1 MKCWPTL
8 RPFVLFKAF
17 TEWRQITSERRTCLL
32 LKTLLIS
39 TEKWQSMG
47 LKFAMTW
54 VEIGTWVWRTKS
66 SFFFQF
72 QLGFLNTFR
81 AWGIYLGASVVDH
94 SCCPNANVVFDGRHI
109 VIRSL
114 KEFDSHDCGCD
125 FSGNYL
131 DMGKE
136 VQITYIDVMEHTS
149 VRIKKLQEQYYFTCE
164 CPRCL
169 GIQLTWN
176 SKLVHLILNRFQ

>member
-1 MKCWPTL
+1 MD
-8 RPFVLFKAF
+8 
-17 TEWRQITSERRTCLL
+17 
-32 LKTLLIS
+32 
-39 TEKWQSMG
+39 

-54 VEIGTWVWRTKS
+54 VEIGN
-66 SFFFQF
+66 QF
-72 QLGFLNTFR
+72 QTIILFPNVKLARILISFR

-176 SKLVHLILNRFQ
+176 SKLVNKIL

>member
-1 MKCWPTL
+1 MLADPQTV
-8 RPFVLFKAF
+8 RAIQGIY
-17 TEWRQITSERRTCLL
+17 R
-32 LKTLLIS
+32 
-39 TEKWQSMG
+39 
-47 LKFAMTW
+47 MTTDY
-54 VEIGTWVWRTKS
+54 IGTQNMPSFEDFADIYGKMAINGFEICDDMGRNRYLSLKNKIF
-66 SFFFQF
+66 FFFQF

-176 SKLVHLILNRFQ
+176 SKLVH